1 MTTNLFDLSGKQA
14 LITGSSQGIGLAL
27 ARGLASAGAR
37 IILNGR
43 DAAKLA
49 HARAVF
55 AAETQ
60 VECRAFDVTDEAAVT
75 RAIDAIEA
83 DLGPID
89 ILVNNTGTRAIDAIE
104 ADLGPIDILVNNTGM
119 QIRGPLEDFDTADW
133 HRLINTNLNSVFY
146 VSRAAVRHMIARRRG
161 KIINICSVNSEAA
174 RYSIAPYTATKG
186 AIKNLT
192 RGMCVDWARHNIQV
206 NGLGPGYFDTEL
218 TRPLVENQ
226 EFTAWLT
233 NRTPA
238 QRWGNVRELEGA
250 AIFLASAASDFVNGH
265 VLYVDGGMLASL

>member
-1 MTTNLFDLSGKQA
+1 MTTNLFDLSGKLA

-27 ARGLASAGAR
+27 AHGLASAGAR

-49 HARAVF
+49 RARAGF
-55 AAETQ
+55 EAETG
-60 VECRAFDVTDEAAVT
+60 VECRAFDVTDEAAVM

-83 DLGPID
+83 ELGPID
-89 ILVNNTGTRAIDAIE
+89 ILF
-104 ADLGPIDILVNNTGM
+104 NNTGM
-119 QIRGPLEDFDTADW
+119 QIRGPLENFDTADW

-146 VSRAAVRHMIARRRG
+146 VSRAAVRHMIPRRRG

-218 TRPLVENQ
+218 TRPLVENP
-226 EFTAWLT
+226 EFTAWLK

-238 QRWGNVRELEGA
+238 QRWGNVKELEGA
-250 AIFLASAASDFVNGH
+250 AIFLASGASDFVNGH